1 MFRKVTVLVFA
12 VGLLGCMVA
21 GCAGETGKGEGE
33 GCSSDS
39 DCGGMGL
46 VCQPVSG
53 HGSSN
58 YCCPS
63 PLKRPDGSFSSG
75 QSNCQPSN

>member
-1 MFRKVTVLVFA
+1 MFRKVTVLVIA
-12 VGLLGCMVA
+12 VGLLGIAVA

-46 VCQPVSG
+46 VCQPVNG
-53 HGSSN
+53 GS

-63 PLKRPDGSFSSG
+63 PLRRPDNSYVSSK
-75 QSNCQPSN
+75 STCQPAH